1 MGNSL
6 PGWARR
12 LRSPTLAV
20 TLLLML
26 LVSQDVDSGLLLAG
40 RTALSLLAIGY
51 LPGLFIVSRTPLS
64 ASDSRLLYSVG
75 LSIVYTLLFGFL
87 LNVVYLGPAP
97 SISPLSTPAMVL
109 YLAVLALVPL
119 VTGVDPLTARIG
131 TWYDSVSSWPQPY
144 ALGIGLICSGF
155 LGAYYVNNDMGRDLL
170 LGVILFT
177 GVVAAVVIRWRV
189 DRHVRQFLAYAVTAT
204 LLVQNLSLT
213 PFLARTG
220 DTGFEYYFVN
230 RALTNQ
236 FWDPSIYSTKS
247 TSLFLNVF
255 YPFVRL
261 LTGLDLFDVF
271 IYVYPLLFALVAVA
285 LFKLHSKRFGA
296 MVAVTSVFLYVYT
309 DQFFTL
315 LSRSTRSGIAIV
327 FILLMV
333 LALRD
338 KELASSSRRRL
349 ATVFLL
355 SITAIHYG
363 TAIVFAIVLGIAY
376 GVTVVSRLFDS
387 RDVRPLKLHTLV
399 LNGLFLS
406 VWFIYTGAGRTFDIA
421 VFNLYLITRRTSQGQ
436 TDQSKTVQVA
446 TQDLPSVTSTLIR
459 VEYFFVVLI
468 ASVVVGILLLLYLY
482 RAYSAEEWGGYVS
495 LPGTTADFRF
505 DSTALAFP
513 IGGLGL
519 IALSFAP
526 TSIFWINRLYMLTA
540 AFVLPYF
547 VLGLIALS
555 SRLPTGR
562 LRSRESL
569 AVLTVFV
576 LLLNTGVAGTV
587 AFGEFTHQDTIDKN
601 RIEATGNSLD
611 RIQLYVNY
619 YPPSDYYAS
628 TWLTQR
634 RAGNATVYGVAEPIS
649 WLSYFSYTGS
659 DTGEPPGP
667 YEIVNPEMG
676 DGYIY
681 INKFI
686 GRTIDDR
693 QTAATSDRSSRL
705 LLPPVIGNVERCD
718 RVYSNGGSAVH
729 TTTCPSLNLS
739 SGNVTTGAGPPT

>member
-1 MGNSL
+1 VQ
-6 PGWARR
+6 
-12 LRSPTLAV
+12 SPTLAV

-26 LVSQDVDSGLLLAG
+26 LVSQDADSGLLLVS

-51 LPGLFIVSRTPLS
+51 LPGLYIVASTSLSTSESRI
-64 ASDSRLLYSVG
+64 LYSVG
-75 LSIVYTLLFGFL
+75 LSIVCTLLFGFL
-87 LNVVYLGPAP
+87 LSAVYLGP
-97 SISPLSTPAMVL
+97 ISAIAPLSTPAVLL
-109 YLAVLALVPL
+109 YLTVLALAPL
-119 VTGVDPLTARIG
+119 VTGFDPLTDRLEH
-131 TWYDSVSSWPQPY
+131 WYESVATWPQPY
-144 ALGIGLICSGF
+144 LLGGGLICSGF
-155 LGAYYVNNDMGRDLL
+155 LGAYYVNNEMGRELL
-170 LGVILFT
+170 IGVILFT
-177 GVVAAVVIRWRV
+177 AVVAAAVVRWRM
-189 DRHVRQFLAYAVTAT
+189 DRPVRQFLAYAVAAT
-204 LLVQNLSLT
+204 LLVQNLALT

-220 DTGFEYYFVN
+220 DTGFEYYFAN
-230 RALTNQ
+230 MALTNQ

-261 LTGLDLFDVF
+261 FTGLDLFDVF
-271 IYVYPLLFALVAVA
+271 LYVYPLLFALVAVA
-285 LFKLHSKRFGA
+285 LFNLHSKRFGA
-296 MVAVTSVFLYVYT
+296 TIAVTSVFLYVYT

-315 LSRSTRSGIAIV
+315 LSRSTRSGTAIL
-327 FILLMV
+327 FILLMM
-333 LALRD
+333 LALQDR
-338 KELASSSRRRL
+338 ELVSSTRRRL

-355 SITAIHYG
+355 SITTIHYG
-363 TAIVFAIVLGIAY
+363 TAIVFAIVLAIAY
-376 GVTVVSRLFDS
+376 GVMVLTRLFDS
-387 RDVRPLKLHTLV
+387 RDTWPLKLHTLV

-406 VWFIYTGAGRTFDIA
+406 VWFMYTSSGRTFDIA
-421 VFNLYLITRRTSQGQ
+421 VFNIYLITRRTSQGQ

-446 TQDLPSVTSTLIR
+446 TQELPSVTSTLIR

-482 RAYSAEEWGGYVS
+482 RAYSAEDWGGSVS
-495 LPGTTADFRF
+495 FPGASADFRF

-540 AFVLPYF
+540 VFVLPYF
-547 VLGLIALS
+547 VVGLIALS

-562 LRSRESL
+562 LRPSDGL
-569 AVLTVFV
+569 AMLTVFI
-576 LLLNTGVAGTV
+576 LLLNTGVAGTMM
-587 AFGEFTHQDTIDKN
+587 FGEFTHQDTIDKN
-601 RIEATGNSLD
+601 RIETTGEDLD

-634 RAGNATVYGVAEPIS
+634 RTANSTVYGVGEPIS
-649 WLSYFSYTGS
+649 WLSYFSYTES

-667 YEIVNPEMG
+667 YEVVNPEMS
-676 DGYIY
+676 DGYVY

-693 QTAATSDRSSRL
+693 QTAATADRSSRL
-705 LLPPVIGNVERCD
+705 LLPPIIRNAERCD

-729 TTTCPSLNLS
+729 TTTCPSVNLS
-739 SGNVTTGAGPPT
+739 SENVTTVGR